1 MLKAAERGGQYILHS
16 NPQQASSQST
26 VPIAFAHPFARHL
39 KQVSARLVD
48 VLGEVP
54 HFTGDEIT
62 GKRAHLGKS
71 ADIVVMEAGFR

>member
-1 MLKAAERGGQYILHS
+1 MLKATERRGHYILHS

-39 KQVSARLVD
+39 KQVSTRLGD
-48 VLGEVP
+48 VFGEVP
-54 HFTGDEIT
+54 HLTGDEVA
-62 GKRAHLGKS
+62 GKCAHLGKV